1 MRFSVVTLVIVALLA
16 AAGGFVAGWQ
26 WRRHTHP
33 TAAERFDEASKKLRK
48 DLFGE

>member
-1 MRFSVVTLVIVALLA
+1 MRFSLVTLVIVALLA

-26 WRRHTHP
+26 WRRHSHP
-33 TAAERFDEASKKLRK
+33 TAAEQFDEASRRLRK

>member
-16 AAGGFVAGWQ
+16 AAAGFAAGYA
-26 WRRHTHP
+26 WRRHSHP
-33 TAAERFDEASKKLRK
+33 TAAEQFDEASRRLRK